1 MMEVRLS
8 VRELVEFV
16 LRGGSIDNRYG
27 SVDAMAQGSRAHRK
41 LQKEAGEGYRAEVA
55 LSIQKEY
62 NGICFSISGRADG
75 VIKQETGW
83 RIDEIKTVSMPLEL
97 IEEDFNRLHWAQ
109 AECYGYFYAV
119 ENGLEEIQLQL
130 TYYNVEQEQKKQF
143 VRRVTL
149 QEMET
154 FFLDL
159 LKRYQKWADMQSKWM
174 DTRQKSLQAL
184 RFPFSS
190 YRKGQRE
197 MAVAVYR
204 CIQQEERLFCEAP
217 TGIGKTMSVL
227 FPALKAMGEGLEEK
241 IFYLTAKTMT
251 RQAAQEAVE
260 LLRGQGARVKSVTLT
275 AKDKICFLQERNCNP
290 EACPYA
296 NGHFDR
302 VNEALFS
309 MLEEEE
315 EFGREVVESW
325 AKRFRV
331 CPFELSLDLTLWCDV
346 VICDYNYLFDPAVM
360 LKRFFSDSSSGQW
373 VFLIDEAHN
382 LVHRAREMYSAH
394 ISKQSI
400 LQARRAVGKQQKPLY
415 TVLGKV
421 NEQLL
426 SLRKECGQKPYDV
439 RKQAQEDLNQWLQ
452 RLAGVCELWLKEHK
466 GSAAEPIVLELYFQV
481 LGYVRISQIYDACYV
496 TMLEKQGKD
505 FVVKQLCLDP
515 AQLLDQCMSQGRATA
530 LFSATLSPIGYYGA
544 VLGGTPG
551 SKCCVLQSP
560 FPRENL
566 KVVVVPSVNTRYRGR
581 QDSVPGVAQLIQ
593 AAVSARRGNYMV
605 FFPSYQYMEQV
616 AGYCAAHCSDMELAV
631 QSGQMSEQERE
642 TFLDRFQAG
651 EEKSLVGF
659 CVLGGVFS
667 EGIDLKGDRLI
678 GSLIV
683 GVGLPQI
690 NPQTDLLREYYNE
703 KMGDG
708 FAFAYQYP
716 GMNKV
721 LQAAGRVIRGEE
733 DRGIVILMDDRF
745 VTPFYQQLMPEHWKE
760 RVCVQTPQQLKD
772 ELKLFWKEN
781 E

>member
-1 MMEVRLS
+1 MRRILIVCI
-8 VRELVEFV
+8 
-16 LRGGSIDNRYG
+16 G
-27 SVDAMAQGSRAHRK
+27 HR
-41 LQKEAGEGYRAEVA
+41 R
-55 LSIQKEY
+55 
-62 NGICFSISGRADG
+62 
-75 VIKQETGW
+75 
-83 RIDEIKTVSMPLEL
+83 
-97 IEEDFNRLHWAQ
+97 
-109 AECYGYFYAV
+109 ECYGYFYAA

-130 TYYNVEQEQKKQF
+130 TYYNVEQEQKKAICAKSDPAGNGNVF
-143 VRRVTL
+143 PGFIKTL
-149 QEMET
+149 
-154 FFLDL
+154 
-159 LKRYQKWADMQSKWM
+159 SKM
-174 DTRQKSLQAL
+174 GGHAVKHGSIHGRNRCRHSVF
-184 RFPFSS
+184 RFPATARGRGKWLWRCTGAFSGK
-190 YRKGQRE
+190 RG
-197 MAVAVYR
+197 
-204 CIQQEERLFCEAP
+204 CFCEAP

-325 AKRFRV
+325 AKRFRI

-544 VLGGTPG
+544 VLGGMPG

-581 QDSVPGVAQLIQ
+581 QDSVPVVARLIQ
-593 AAVSARRGNYMV
+593 TAVSARRGNYMV

-721 LQAAGRVIRGEE
+721 LQAVGRVIRGEE

-772 ELKLFWKEN
+772 ELKLFWKEKG
-781 E
+781 